1 MPNFITPVSKHT
13 RRCAFCIHHSARRS
27 DIRQAPREATPYKS
41 VGEEGATMK
50 REELRAMGLTEDQIN
65 AIMQQ
70 NGQDIEAARQGSGDA
85 AAEKARADR
94 LQAQVDQFTIDL
106 AAAQES
112 ASSAAALRKSFE
124 ELTAKH
130 NATIKANAIRDALT
144 EYKPRDAAMLMRL
157 LDHEKI
163 TIGSDGTVSGLKEQV
178 EPMKQASG
186 YLFTDTPDAAGG
198 TPDRGGSGGGFD
210 MNAFLRG

>member
-1 MPNFITPVSKHT
+1 
-13 RRCAFCIHHSARRS
+13 
-27 DIRQAPREATPYKS
+27 
-41 VGEEGATMK
+41 MK
-50 REELRAMGLTEDQIN
+50 REELQALGLTDEQIN
-65 AIMQQ
+65 AVMKQ
-70 NGQDIEAARQGSGDA
+70 NGIDIETAKQNAGDS

-94 LQAQVDQFTIDL
+94 LQTQLDEITVAL

-112 ASSAAALRKSFE
+112 ASSAAALRKSFD

-163 TIGSDGTVSGLKEQV
+163 TIGTDGTVSGLKE
-178 EPMKQASG
+178 MKEE
-186 YLFTDTPDAAGG
+186 
-198 TPDRGGSGGGFD
+198 
-210 MNAFLRG
+210 

>member
-1 MPNFITPVSKHT
+1 
-13 RRCAFCIHHSARRS
+13 
-27 DIRQAPREATPYKS
+27 
-41 VGEEGATMK
+41 MK
-50 REELRAMGLTEDQIN
+50 REELRALGLNEDQIN

-70 NGQDIEAARQGSGDA
+70 NGQDIEAARQSAGDA

-112 ASSAAALRKSFE
+112 ASSAAALRRSFE

-130 NATIKANAIRDALT
+130 NATIKANAIRDALA
-144 EYKPRDAAMLMRL
+144 EYKPRDAAVIARL
-157 LDHEKI
+157 IDPEKV
-163 TIGSDGTVSGLKEQV
+163 TVGADGKVSGGLKEQV
-178 EPMKQASG
+178 DPLKTSSG
-186 YLFTDTPDAAGG
+186 YLFADTPDPQGGNPDGGNAGG
-198 TPDRGGSGGGFD
+198 TFD

>member
-1 MPNFITPVSKHT
+1 
-13 RRCAFCIHHSARRS
+13 
-27 DIRQAPREATPYKS
+27 
-41 VGEEGATMK
+41 MK
-50 REELRAMGLTEDQIN
+50 REELQALGLTDEQIN
-65 AIMQQ
+65 AVMKQ
-70 NGQDIEAARQGSGDA
+70 NGIDIETAKQNAGGTES

-94 LQAQVDQFTIDL
+94 LQMQLDEITVSL

-124 ELTAKH
+124 ELSAKH
-130 NATIKANAIRDALT
+130 NATIKANAIRDALA

-163 TIGSDGTVSGLKEQV
+163 TIGTDGTVSGLKEQV

-186 YLFTDTPDAAGG
+186 YLFTDTPDPSGGNPNAGSAGG
-198 TPDRGGSGGGFD
+198 AFD